1 MEPVAIVL
9 FVFQDIENGFFLN
22 ANKQVEEVCKQ
33 LANDP
38 ELKDGYNALGFS
50 QGGQFLYVDYIL
62 LQDIVL
68 LWILQ
73 YELANFEIL
82 WKD

>member
-1 MEPVAIVL
+1 
-9 FVFQDIENGFFLN
+9 
-22 ANKQVEEVCKQ
+22 
-33 LANDP
+33 
-38 ELKDGYNALGFS
+38 LGFS